1 MNSIEQQDHNHNIS
15 TDNDNITMNEIGG
28 YDEQMLLVTI
38 VRSDNLTNAN
48 DNNTNKGTY
57 TLNKTTNYVT

>member
-1 MNSIEQQDHNHNIS
+1 MNSIEQQDNNHNIS